1 MAKALH
7 RAFHVGFSLLW
18 GWLFLNSVLRWQ
30 HNGAAALAAGLGL
43 AALFFLLAKF
53 AAPCLDR
60 LSPKAFRL
68 GFGLAFAL
76 YAALFCWLAWL
87 LAEIPIMDL
96 AAVLQTLPEL
106 LENGRFGVWNAYYV
120 ICNNN
125 LGLALVLGILLFIAI
140 TVIDVDIFAQH
151 WIWLYGLSAA
161 LLISL
166 IFFGAQSDTGN
177 NGWLRFAGIGI
188 QPTEII
194 KLAFIIVMA
203 KHMAKIVGHF
213 ILMCGLI
220 LVTAQDLGSA
230 LVYFFIFAVMLFV
243 AGVKLYWFIM
253 GAAAIAGMIPILWT
267 YFLEDY
273 QRNRI
278 LAPYDPSIDPTNQGI
293 NWQPHQAKIAIASGG
308 LTGTGLGEG
317 TQSQSNAIPGKH
329 TDFIFAVVG
338 EELGLIG
345 ACLVILLLMIIVVRC
360 VQIGLRSGNTM
371 SMLVCFGVAS
381 TVVFQ
386 TFENI
391 GMCIGI
397 APVVGITLPF
407 FSYGG
412 SSLFSMFAAMGLVS
426 GIKYRP
432 KPTRA
437 AIYGR

>member
-1 MAKALH
+1 MRALKKFLPQLRDFVH
-7 RAFHVGFSLLW
+7 RADMF
-18 GWLFLNSVLRWQ
+18 LFTMSVI
-30 HNGAAALAAGLGL
+30 
-43 AALFFLLAKF
+43 
-53 AAPCLDR
+53 C
-60 LSPKAFRL
+60 
-68 GFGLAFAL
+68 AL
-76 YAALFCWLAWL
+76 YGIVVIASA
-87 LAEIPIMDL
+87 
-96 AAVLQTLPEL
+96 TKSY
-106 LENGRFGVWNAYYV
+106 ENGSAQFV
-120 ICNNN
+120 IVQT
-125 LGLALVLGILLFIAI
+125 LALVLGILLFIAM

-151 WIWLYGLSAA
+151 WTWLYGLSA
-161 LLISL
+161 LLLLSL
-166 IFFGAQSDTGN
+166 IPFGAVSDTGN
-177 NGWLRFAGIGI
+177 NGWLRFFGIGI
-188 QPTEII
+188 QPTEIV
-194 KLAFIIVMA
+194 KLAFIIVLA
-203 KHMAKIVGHF
+203 KQLAYLKDYKNLNSVTSVAQIVGHF
-213 ILMCGLI
+213 ILMFGLI

-253 GAAAIAGMIPILWT
+253 GAAAIACMVPIFWT

-278 LAPYDPSIDPTNQGI
+278 LAPYDSSIDPDNTGI
-293 NWQPHQAKIAIASGG
+293 NWQQNQSKIALASGQ

-329 TDFIFAVVG
+329 TDFIFAVIG

-345 ACLVILLLMIIVVRC
+345 ACLVLLLLMIIVVRC
-360 VQIGLRSGNTM
+360 IQVGLRSGSTM
-371 SMLVCFGVAS
+371 SMLVCFGVAA

-386 TFENI
+386 TFENV

-432 KPTRA
+432 KPARA
-437 AIYGR
+437 SIYGR

>member
-1 MAKALH
+1 MSALKKILPQLRDFVR
-7 RAFHVGFSLLW
+7 RADMF
-18 GWLFLNSVLRWQ
+18 LFTVSVICAIYGIIVIASATKSYD
-30 HNGAAALAAGLGL
+30 NGSA
-43 AALFFLLAKF
+43 
-53 AAPCLDR
+53 
-60 LSPKAFRL
+60 
-68 GFGLAFAL
+68 
-76 YAALFCWLAWL
+76 
-87 LAEIPIMDL
+87 
-96 AAVLQTLPEL
+96 Q
-106 LENGRFGVWNAYYV
+106 YV
-120 ICNNN
+120 IVQ
-125 LGLALVLGILLFIAI
+125 GLALVLGILLFIAI

-177 NGWLRFAGIGI
+177 NGWLRFFGIGI
-188 QPTEII
+188 QPTEIV
-194 KLAFIIVMA
+194 KLAYIIVLA
-203 KHMAKIVGHF
+203 KQLAYLKEYKNLSSVVSIAQIVGHF
-213 ILMCGLI
+213 VLMFGLI

-360 VQIGLRSGNTM
+360 IQVGLRSGSTM
-371 SMLVCFGVAS
+371 SMLVCFGVAA

-386 TFENI
+386 TFENV

-432 KPTRA
+432 KPARA
-437 AIYGR
+437 SIYGR